1 MVQPVVDARSHVW
14 ASLQDCIY
22 NFYNIWVNGII
33 CLHEMSLTTLLYV
46 VFMLIC
52 DVKQKSGWVALGQGL
67 GSVDLFERDST
78 FLFTTLTLI

>member
-1 MVQPVVDARSHVW
+1 
-14 ASLQDCIY
+14 
-22 NFYNIWVNGII
+22 
-33 CLHEMSLTTLLYV
+33 MSLTTLLYV